1 MFYNMLDRKN
11 LYILWIFFNFASNFV
26 VKLTKMIFY
35 YFFYT
40 TKIAVYYSKINQNFL
55 VVSKFKIKSV
65 DKKQLRQFR

>member
-55 VVSKFKIKSV
+55 VVSKFKNKIRWQKTT
-65 DKKQLRQFR
+65 KTI

>member
-35 YFFYT
+35 YFL
-40 TKIAVYYSKINQNFL
+40 YYQNCSIL
-55 VVSKFKIKSV
+55 
-65 DKKQLRQFR
+65 Q